1 MAKDFEIYAE
11 THYLPAINDRQA
23 AELNLLAGLRF
34 VETRTIGDHEK
45 RLREIFTTRRGSK
58 LGRETD
64 DACLGALL
72 ATSDNTVATAGFLSL
87 VATMPRPSPTSRLPE
102 TCVSLPGPRGNE
114 GLSPELARP
123 HTGQHLR
130 GLARLLMR
138 ISRVPPPEPIGF
150 WENADQAERQEAVD
164 RWKEKISKSGGL

>member
-11 THYLPAINDRQA
+11 THYLPAVNDREA

-34 VETRTIGDHEK
+34 VETRTISDHEK

-58 LGRETD
+58 LGREID

-72 ATSDNTVATAGFLSL
+72 ATSDNAVATAGFLSL
-87 VATMPRPSPTSRLPE
+87 VATMPRPLPTSRLAE
-102 TCVSLPGPRGNE
+102 KSVRLLGRDGKE
-114 GLSPELARP
+114 GLFRELARS

-150 WENADQAERQEAVD
+150 WENADQAKRQEAVD